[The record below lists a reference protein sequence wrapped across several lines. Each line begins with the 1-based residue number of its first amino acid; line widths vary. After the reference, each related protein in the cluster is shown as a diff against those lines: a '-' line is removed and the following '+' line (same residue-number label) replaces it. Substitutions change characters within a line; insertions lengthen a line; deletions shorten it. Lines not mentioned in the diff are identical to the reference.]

1 MIIGIFRSRFREGGA
16 DSYPEVAARMAELV
30 SQVPGFRSIKTFAA
44 DDGERVSIFEFESL
58 EALDEWKRNAEHLV
72 AQRRG
77 RDEFFESY
85 EIQLCQPLRMT
96 RFQRE

>member
-16 DSYPEVAARMAELV
+16 DSYPEVAARMVELV
-30 SQVPGFRSIKTFAA
+30 SELSGFRGIRTFTA

-58 EALDEWKRNAEHLV
+58 EALDEWKRNAEHLI

-77 RDEFFESY
+77 HDEFFESY
-85 EIQLCQPLRMT
+85 EIQVCQPLRT
-96 RFQRE
+96 THFQRE